1 MIRKCE
7 SCGQQNRV
15 PAKHVMHT
23 GRCGKCHAAM
33 APLSAPLEVSTQE
46 FREVI
51 QAVTV
56 PVLVDFWADW
66 CGPCKMAAPQ
76 VQKVAAEWA
85 GRAVVLKVDT
95 QLHPELASEFKV
107 SGIPHFVVLKEG
119 RAVQQHS
126 GLVDHR
132 QMGRW
137 LEQAS

>member
-15 PAKHVMHT
+15 PAKHVTHT
-23 GRCGKCHAAM
+23 GRCGKCHAAL
-33 APLSAPLEVSTQE
+33 APLSTPWEVSPQE

-51 QAVTV
+51 QSVKV

-66 CGPCKMAAPQ
+66 CGPCKMAAPH
-76 VQKVAAEWA
+76 VQKVAAAWA

-95 QLHPELASEFKV
+95 QAHPELASEFKV

-119 RAVQQHS
+119 RSVQQHS